1 MKTPITIIDGDDA
14 CLPAVSAAPTSCM
27 AHSHGGRADCAL
39 LKNAKVTPYFF
50 LILSLTKGPL
60 HLYVRLGTLFLI
72 NGFSLCLANE
82 IKKST

>member
-27 AHSHGGRADCAL
+27 AHSHGGRVDCAL

-60 HLYVRLGTLFLI
+60 QS
-72 NGFSLCLANE
+72 NS
-82 IKKST
+82 KQQ